1 MAVWNEVQYS
11 NINLDRFDAEYFRK
25 DFEENLSFLQ
35 KTGSCRRLGTLFS
48 YIKRGSQ
55 PKYNENGTIRVL
67 RSVNVG
73 FMNFNK
79 TRQEYVTQQ
88 FLNTNA
94 RGGVEK
100 NDILVTSTGVGTL
113 GRTSIWHF
121 DKPAYCDGH
130 ITILRNGVVDPFMVT
145 AFLNS
150 KYGLKQFDQN
160 YRGSSGQIEIY
171 PFDISKFLIPEILFE
186 YEKEI
191 GGFLRKAFKL
201 QEKSK
206 MIYNK
211 ANELLDKALGL
222 NDIQFKNEKSYTTSF
237 SEIVTNNRS
246 DADFYQSKY
255 RQLAIHLDNLDTVYL
270 GSICMFNKGYEV
282 GSALYTEEGPLFIRV
297 SNLSKEGIVEGGS
310 DKYISSIT
318 YNQYKSH
325 QPQVDDILLTKDG
338 TIGTCYVVD
347 EEVEGIISSGILN
360 LTLNDL
366 DIPKEYLALVINSK
380 ICRMQATRDCSGAL
394 ILHWK
399 PEQIRKLRI
408 PILSKSLMNELSDL
422 VIESKK
428 AQKKSKELLDQA
440 IQEVES
446 LIEKAAERL

>member
-150 KYGLKQFDQN
+150 KYGLMQFDQN

-171 PFDISKFLIPEILFE
+171 PFDISKIVIPELLFE
-186 YEKEI
+186 YEREI
-191 GGFLRKAFKL
+191 GDYLRKSFKL
-201 QEKSK
+201 QKESK
-206 MIYNK
+206 KLYSQ
-211 ANELLDKALGL
+211 ATELLDNALGL
-222 NDIQFKNEKSYTTSF
+222 NDIQFKNEKSYTSSYSALIQGKRLDSDHFKPSFDKLLSHIKDNFDYLKIATSVKLNRRGIQPIYI
-237 SEIVTNNRS
+237 SNGTKQVVTS
-246 DADFYQSKY
+246 QHITST
-255 RQLAIHLDNLDTVYL
+255 HLDYDNFERTSEKHYMASPLAQIKYGDILTYTTGAYVGQTNVYL
-270 GSICMFNKGYEV
+270 SNEPAIASNHVNIIRLKRDDIDPVYVAFVMNSLVGKMQTDKHIR
-282 GSALYTEEGPLFIRV
+282 GSAQAELYPNDIAKFI
-297 SNLSKEGIVEGGS
+297 
-310 DKYISSIT
+310 
-318 YNQYKSH
+318 
-325 QPQVDDILLTKDG
+325 
-338 TIGTCYVVD
+338 
-347 EEVEGIISSGILN
+347 
-360 LTLNDL
+360 
-366 DIPKEYLALVINSK
+366 
-380 ICRMQATRDCSGAL
+380 
-394 ILHWK
+394 
-399 PEQIRKLRI
+399 I
-408 PILSKSLMNELSDL
+408 PILDRNIVDTISKNVKESLD
-422 VIESKK
+422 VRR
-428 AQKKSKELLDQA
+428 KSKQLLKQA